1 MPQVT
6 ALCYVFSM
14 IAESKHNI
22 TCLQSMHNMDS
33 IHALPDHRLCWL
45 PNMCVSLQG
54 KGNAAA
60 RDAPSS
66 LDLPA
71 DNSVAAHKQP
81 SRKQAAAAVMAAQST
96 ARGTGRSRGR
106 GRQHGTNAGGITGTG
121 RGAKP
126 PAPARAVASNTRA
139 TRSLRGNLTAHKQKI
154 VSDSE
159 HSSKSD

>member
-1 MPQVT
+1 
-6 ALCYVFSM
+6 
-14 IAESKHNI
+14 
-22 TCLQSMHNMDS
+22 
-33 IHALPDHRLCWL
+33 
-45 PNMCVSLQG
+45 MCVSLQG
-54 KGNAAA
+54 NGNAAA

-81 SRKQAAAAVMAAQST
+81 RKQTAAAVMAAQST

-106 GRQHGTNAGGITGTG
+106 GRQRGTNAGGRTGTG

-126 PAPARAVASNTRA
+126 PAAAVASNARA
-139 TRSLRGNLTAHKQKI
+139 TRSSRGNLTAHKQKI

-159 HSSKSD
+159 RSSKSD